1 MLHAAIATHSAMPRR
16 LLTLQPVAVCCG
28 AAWLAA
34 GCAAP
39 DAATERSVNF
49 LCDNGERVA
58 LRFFPQQGV
67 GVLVRGG
74 RTLELQQQ
82 PAASGFVY
90 SNGTHTVRGKGEDLV
105 IEVGRMV
112 PLRCKVG

>member
-1 MLHAAIATHSAMPRR
+1 MHPMRS
-16 LLTLQPVAVCCG
+16 LLPCCG
-28 AAWLAA
+28 VLLLATA
-34 GCAAP
+34 CASRDATP
-39 DAATERSVNF
+39 DAAAERRAQF
-49 LCDNGERVA
+49 LCDNGERVEM
-58 LRFFPQQGV
+58 RFFPQQGV

-90 SNGTHTVRGKGEDLV
+90 SNGPNTVRGKGEELV
-105 IEVGRMV
+105 IEVGRML